1 MQYVEDTVLTDADI
15 AFYIA
20 YTVFDARIYGCH
32 CVFGSD
38 GGGTRCALVRGILVV
53 AAGRWE
59 HPAVS
64 RIMESNA
71 STGFF
76 IMGSSGDVFFFNSYK
91 SHRR

>member
-1 MQYVEDTVLTDADI
+1 MQTSHSILPTPYLMHESTDAI
-15 AFYIA
+15 
-20 YTVFDARIYGCH
+20 VFSGAM
-32 CVFGSD
+32 VAAP
-38 GGGTRCALVRGILVV
+38 RCALVRGILVV

-91 SHRR
+91 SHQR

>member
-32 CVFGSD
+32 CVFQERWWRHHG
-38 GGGTRCALVRGILVV
+38 ALVRGILVV

-76 IMGSSGDVFFFNSYK
+76 HNGLK
-91 SHRR
+91 W